1 MYCGEG
7 GYGSHEHSLFPLDL
21 FVLLVLRNFET
32 CFPFSSQWRAIFS
45 EN

>member
-7 GYGSHEHSLFPLDL
+7 GHGSHEHSLFPLDP
-21 FVLLVLRNFET
+21 FVLLVLRNVGT
-32 CFPFSSQWRAIFS
+32 CFPFSSQRRAIFS

>member
-7 GYGSHEHSLFPLDL
+7 GHGSHEHSLFPLDPL
-21 FVLLVLRNFET
+21 VLVLRNSET